1 MLSLSRRALW
11 NLSVRRASAALRP
24 FSAASPAEKFNQA
37 VKDLNNVPEEPSNDV
52 KLQLYALFKQ
62 ATVGKCNV
70 AKPGTFDFVGK
81 AKWDAW
87 NKLGEMSQED
97 AQKEYASIVTKLAG
111 EKAPG
116 PAQSQEAAAATS
128 SGVEGL
134 VTTFQD
140 GAFTIRFNR
149 PSKRNSITL
158 EMYEEVIKLLK
169 DAGQRDDVKFLVL
182 TGTGEFFSSGND
194 LGNFTK
200 QMQTGRSQVEL
211 AKEAVELFRR
221 YVAEFINFP
230 KPAIA
235 LVNGPSVGVS
245 CTILGLFDLVYASD
259 KAFFQTPFTR
269 LGLFPEGCSS
279 YTFPRIMG
287 VARACEVLMMNKQL
301 SAKEAEE
308 CGFVSKCFPDASFQ
322 EETQKKIQEMAKLPP
337 KSLMH
342 SKTLVRAPV
351 LEALHKANNLECER
365 LVERFTSEE
374 MMKAVM
380 AFFSRQGQALSGES
394 RDHTDALLKTTV
406 K

>member
-1 MLSLSRRALW
+1 H
-11 NLSVRRASAALRP
+11 RASAALRS

-87 NKLGEMSQED
+87 NKLGDMSQDD
-97 AQKEYASIVTKLAG
+97 AQKEYAAIVTKLAG
-111 EKAPG
+111 EKASG
-116 PAQSQEAAAATS
+116 PAQSQEPATS

-134 VTTFQD
+134 VTAFQD

-158 EMYEEVIKLLK
+158 EMYEEMINLLK

-200 QMQTGRSQVEL
+200 QMQTGRSQLEL
-211 AKEAVELFRR
+211 AKEAAELVRR

-235 LVNGPSVGVS
+235 LVNGPAIGVS
-245 CTILGLFDLVYASD
+245 CTTLGLFDLVYASD
-259 KAFFQTPFTR
+259 KASQNAFFQTPFTQ
-269 LGLFPEGCSS
+269 LGLSPEGCSS

-287 VARACEVLMMNKQL
+287 IARACEVLMMNKQL
-301 SAKEAEE
+301 SAKEAEQ

-351 LEALHKANNLECER
+351 LEDLHKANNLECER

-380 AFFSRQGQALSGES
+380 AFFQGKGKL
-394 RDHTDALLKTTV
+394 
-406 K
+406 

>member
-11 NLSVRRASAALRP
+11 NPSVRRASAALRP

-87 NKLGEMSQED
+87 NKLGEMSQDD

-111 EKAPG
+111 EKASG
-116 PAQSQEAAAATS
+116 PAQSQEAAAGAS

-211 AKEAVELFRR
+211 AKEAAELVRR
-221 YVAEFINFP
+221 YVAEYINFP

-235 LVNGPSVGVS
+235 LVNGPAIGVS
-245 CTILGLFDLVYASD
+245 CTTLGLFDLVYASD
-259 KAFFQTPFTR
+259 KAFFQTPFTQ
-269 LGLFPEGCSS
+269 LGLSPEGCSS

-287 VARACEVLMMNKQL
+287 IARACEVLMMNKQL

-351 LEALHKANNLECER
+351 LEDLHKANNLECER

-380 AFFSRQGQALSGES
+380 AFFQGKGKL
-394 RDHTDALLKTTV
+394 
-406 K
+406 

>member
-11 NLSVRRASAALRP
+11 NPSVRRASAALRP
-24 FSAASPAEKFNQA
+24 FSAASPSEKFNQA

-87 NKLGEMSQED
+87 NKLGDMSQDD
-97 AQKEYASIVTKLAG
+97 AQNEYAAIVTKLAG
-111 EKAPG
+111 EKASG
-116 PAQSQEAAAATS
+116 PAQSQEAAAS

-200 QMQTGRSQVEL
+200 QMQTGRSQLEL
-211 AKEAVELFRR
+211 AKEAAELVRR

-235 LVNGPSVGVS
+235 LVNGPSIGVS
-245 CTILGLFDLVYASD
+245 CTTLGLFDLVYASD
-259 KAFFQTPFTR
+259 KAFFQTPFTQ
-269 LGLFPEGCSS
+269 LGLSPEGCSS

-287 VARACEVLMMNKQL
+287 IGRACEVLMMNKQL

-351 LEALHKANNLECER
+351 LEDLHRANNLECER

-380 AFFSRQGQALSGES
+380 AFFQSKGKL
-394 RDHTDALLKTTV
+394 
-406 K
+406 

>member
-11 NLSVRRASAALRP
+11 NPSVRRASAALRP

-87 NKLGEMSQED
+87 YKLGDMSQDD
-97 AQKEYASIVTKLAG
+97 AQNEYAAIVTKLAG

-116 PAQSQEAAAATS
+116 SAQSQEPAAAAS

-194 LGNFTK
+194 LGNFAK
-200 QMQTGRSQVEL
+200 QMQTGRSQLEL
-211 AKEAVELFRR
+211 AKEAAELVRR

-230 KPAIA
+230 KPAMA
-235 LVNGPSVGVS
+235 LINGPSIGVS

-259 KAFFQTPFTR
+259 KAFFQTPFTQ
-269 LGLFPEGCSS
+269 LGLSPEGCSS

-287 VARACEVLMMNKQL
+287 IARACEVLMMNKQL

-342 SKTLVRAPV
+342 SKTLVRAPI
-351 LEALHKANNLECER
+351 LEDLHKANNLECER

-380 AFFSRQGQALSGES
+380 AFFQGKGKL
-394 RDHTDALLKTTV
+394 
-406 K
+406 

>member
-1 MLSLSRRALW
+1 MKSQHRIAGGTGGSGATALM
-11 NLSVRRASAALRP
+11 STEAPAGRMASSRASAALRP

-87 NKLGEMSQED
+87 NKLGDMSQDD
-97 AQKEYASIVTKLAG
+97 AQKEYAAIVTKLAG
-111 EKAPG
+111 EKASG
-116 PAQSQEAAAATS
+116 PAQSQEPAAVAS

-194 LGNFTK
+194 LGNFAK

-211 AKEAVELFRR
+211 AKEAAELVRR
-221 YVAEFINFP
+221 YVAEYINFP

-235 LVNGPSVGVS
+235 LVNGPAIGVS
-245 CTILGLFDLVYASD
+245 CTTLGLFDLVYASD
-259 KAFFQTPFTR
+259 KAFFHTPFTQ
-269 LGLFPEGCSS
+269 LGLSPEGCSS

-287 VARACEVLMMNKQL
+287 IARACEVLMMNKQL
-301 SAKEAEE
+301 SAKEAEQ

-342 SKTLVRAPV
+342 SKTLVRAPI
-351 LEALHKANNLECER
+351 LEDLHKANNLECER

-374 MMKAVM
+374 VMKAVV
-380 AFFSRQGQALSGES
+380 AFFQGKGKL
-394 RDHTDALLKTTV
+394 
-406 K
+406 

>member
-11 NLSVRRASAALRP
+11 NPSVRRASAALRP

-70 AKPGTFDFVGK
+70 AKPDTFDFVGK

-87 NKLGEMSQED
+87 NNLGDTSQDD
-97 AQKEYASIVTKLAG
+97 AQNEYAAIVTKLAG
-111 EKAPG
+111 KKAAG
-116 PAQSQEAAAATS
+116 PAQSQEAAAVSS

-140 GAFTIRFNR
+140 GAFIIRFNR
-149 PSKRNSITL
+149 PSKRNSITF
-158 EMYEEVIKLLK
+158 EMFEGVIKLLK

-182 TGTGEFFSSGND
+182 TGTGEVFSSGLNLD
-194 LGNFTK
+194 HIPK
-200 QMQTGRSQVEL
+200 RMQMEP
-211 AKEAVELFRR
+211 AKEAVELLRR

-235 LVNGPSVGVS
+235 LVNGPSIGVA
-245 CTILGLFDLVYASD
+245 CTILGLFDIVYASD
-259 KAFFQTPFTR
+259 KAFFQTPFTQ
-269 LGLFPEGCSS
+269 LGLSPEGCSS

-287 VARACEVLMMNKQL
+287 IARACEVLMLNTPL
-301 SAKEAEE
+301 SAKEAQK
-308 CGFVSKCFPDASFQ
+308 CGFVSECFPDASFQ
-322 EETQKKIQEMAKLPP
+322 EETQKKIQEMAKLPA

-342 SKTLVRAPV
+342 SKTLVRASV
-351 LEALHKANNLECER
+351 LEDLHKANNLECEEIID
-365 LVERFTSEE
+365 LFALEE
-374 MMKAVM
+374 TKKTVM
-380 AFFSRQGQALSGES
+380 AYHRCKGKF
-394 RDHTDALLKTTV
+394 
-406 K
+406 

>member
-1 MLSLSRRALW
+1 
-11 NLSVRRASAALRP
+11 
-24 FSAASPAEKFNQA
+24 EKFNQA

-87 NKLGEMSQED
+87 YKLGDMSQDD
-97 AQKEYASIVTKLAG
+97 AQNEYAAIVTKLAG
-111 EKAPG
+111 EKASG
-116 PAQSQEAAAATS
+116 PAQSQEPAAAAS

-194 LGNFTK
+194 LGNFAK
-200 QMQTGRSQVEL
+200 QMQTGRSQLEL
-211 AKEAVELFRR
+211 AKEAAELVRR

-230 KPAIA
+230 KPAMA
-235 LVNGPSVGVS
+235 LINGPSIGVS

-259 KAFFQTPFTR
+259 KASQNTPFTQ
-269 LGLFPEGCSS
+269 LGLSPEGCSS

-287 VARACEVLMMNKQL
+287 IARACEVLMMNKQL
-301 SAKEAEE
+301 SAKEAEQ

-342 SKTLVRAPV
+342 SKTLVRAPI
-351 LEALHKANNLECER
+351 LEDLHKANNLECER

-380 AFFSRQGQALSGES
+380 AFFQGKG
-394 RDHTDALLKTTV
+394 K
-406 K
+406 

>member
-11 NLSVRRASAALRP
+11 NPSVRRASAALRP

-87 NKLGEMSQED
+87 YKLGDMSQDD
-97 AQKEYASIVTKLAG
+97 AQNEYAAIVTKLAG
-111 EKAPG
+111 EKASG
-116 PAQSQEAAAATS
+116 PAQSQEPATAAS

-194 LGNFTK
+194 LGNFAK
-200 QMQTGRSQVEL
+200 QMQTGRSQLEL
-211 AKEAVELFRR
+211 AKEAAELVRR

-230 KPAIA
+230 KPAMA
-235 LVNGPSVGVS
+235 LINGPSIGVS

-259 KAFFQTPFTR
+259 KAFFQTPFTQ
-269 LGLFPEGCSS
+269 LGLSPEGCSS

-287 VARACEVLMMNKQL
+287 IARACEVLMMNKQL
-301 SAKEAEE
+301 SAKEAEQ

-342 SKTLVRAPV
+342 SKTLVRAPI
-351 LEALHKANNLECER
+351 LEDLHKANNLECER

-380 AFFSRQGQALSGES
+380 AFFQGKGKL
-394 RDHTDALLKTTV
+394 
-406 K
+406 

>member
-1 MLSLSRRALW
+1 MLRLSRRALW
-11 NLSVRRASAALRP
+11 NPSVRRASAALRP

-37 VKDLNNVPEEPSNDV
+37 VKDLNNVPQEPSNDV

-70 AKPGTFDFVGK
+70 AKPDTFDFVGK

-87 NKLGEMSQED
+87 NNLGDTSQED
-97 AQKEYASIVTKLAG
+97 AQNEYAAIVTKLTG
-111 EKAPG
+111 KKAPG
-116 PAQSQEAAAATS
+116 PAQSQEPAAATS

-158 EMYEEVIKLLK
+158 EMYEEIIKLLK

-182 TGTGEFFSSGND
+182 TGTGEVFSSGNNLD
-194 LGNFTK
+194 NITK
-200 QMQTGRSQVEL
+200 QMQTGRSQVEP
-211 AKEAVELFRR
+211 AKEAAELVRR
-221 YVAEFINFP
+221 YVAEYINFP

-235 LVNGPSVGVS
+235 LVNGPAIGVA
-245 CTILGLFDLVYASD
+245 CTTLGLFDIVYASD
-259 KAFFQTPFTR
+259 KAFFQTPFTQ
-269 LGLFPEGCSS
+269 LGLSPEGCSS

-287 VARACEVLMMNKQL
+287 IARACEVLMMNKQL
-301 SAKEAEE
+301 SAKEAQK

-351 LEALHKANNLECER
+351 LEDLHKANNLECEQII
-365 LVERFTSEE
+365 ERFTSEE
-374 MMKAVM
+374 TKKTVM
-380 AFFSRQGQALSGES
+380 AYHQGKGKL
-394 RDHTDALLKTTV
+394 
-406 K
+406 

>member
-11 NLSVRRASAALRP
+11 NPSVRRASAALRP

-211 AKEAVELFRR
+211 AKEAAELVRR
-221 YVAEFINFP
+221 YVAEYINFP

-235 LVNGPSVGVS
+235 LVNGPAIGVS
-245 CTILGLFDLVYASD
+245 CTTLGLFDLVYASD
-259 KAFFQTPFTR
+259 KAFFQTPFTQ
-269 LGLFPEGCSS
+269 LGLSPEGCSS

-287 VARACEVLMMNKQL
+287 IARACEVLMMNKQL

-351 LEALHKANNLECER
+351 LEDLHKANNLECER

-380 AFFSRQGQALSGES
+380 AFFQGKGKL
-394 RDHTDALLKTTV
+394 
-406 K
+406 